1 MSSGADLFVVCK
13 QCGSEVS
20 PYITECPYCGSRLRK
35 RAPKLEKARKQEE
48 RRRRRADAP
57 RLGRLRSGEIPG
69 IRPDTRPYA
78 TIGLVVLSVVAS
90 ALVQLGK
97 PFHAGD
103 VVIVGGLGNAWW
115 RVFTAP
121 FVYIN
126 TGYMLVAL
134 TAAML
139 FGWLLERRH
148 GPLVPLLIFITAGA
162 AGMALAA
169 SVDTLGATVVSGGNG
184 AALALLCAWAVPD
197 LAARRRGEDTDS
209 DLLGVAVIAG
219 VLLLLPVAVPE
230 ADPLAGLAGVV
241 VGFALGFPL
250 AALSRGR

>member
-90 ALVQLGK
+90 AMVQLGK
-97 PFHAGD
+97 PFHSAD
-103 VVIVGGLGNAWW
+103 VIVTSLGGHWW

-121 FVYIN
+121 FVYLN

-134 TAAML
+134 AAVML

-148 GPLVPLLIFITAGA
+148 GPLAPLLIFVAAGA

-169 SVDTLGATVVSGGNG
+169 SVETLSTDAVSGGNG

-197 LAARRRGEDTDS
+197 LAARRRGEDTES

>member
-78 TIGLVVLSVVAS
+78 TIGLVLLSVVAS
-90 ALVQLGK
+90 AMVQLGK
-97 PFHAGD
+97 PFHSGD
-103 VVIVGGLGNAWW
+103 VVIVSGLGSDWW
-115 RVFTAP
+115 RVLTAP
-121 FVYIN
+121 FVYFN

-134 TAAML
+134 AAVML

-148 GPLVPLLIFITAGA
+148 GHVVPVAVFLISGS

-169 SVDTLGATVVSGGNG
+169 GAESFPIAAGGNG
-184 AALALLCAWAVPD
+184 AALGLLCAWAAPD
-197 LAARRRGEDTDS
+197 LLARRRGEETES
-209 DLLGVAVIAG
+209 DLLGAGVIAA
-219 VLLLLPVAVPE
+219 VLALMPLAAEE
-230 ADPLAGLAGVV
+230 ADWLAGAGGALAGLACG
-241 VGFALGFPL
+241 GLL
-250 AALSRGR
+250 ATVARR

>member
-57 RLGRLRSGEIPG
+57 RLGRLRAGEIPG
-69 IRPDTRPYA
+69 IRGDTRPYA
-78 TIGLVVLSVVAS
+78 TIALVLLSVVAS
-90 ALVQLGK
+90 AMVQLGK
-97 PFHAGD
+97 PFHSAD
-103 VVIVGGLGNAWW
+103 VVIVTGLGDEWW
-115 RVFTAP
+115 RAVTAP
-121 FVYIN
+121 LVYLN

-134 TAAML
+134 TAVML

-148 GPLVPLLIFITAGA
+148 GPLAPLVIFLVAGA

-169 SVDTLGATVVSGGNG
+169 SVETLGGNVVSGGNG
-184 AALALLCAWAVPD
+184 AALALLCAWVVPD

-241 VGFALGFPL
+241 VGFLLGFPL

>member
-48 RRRRRADAP
+48 RRRRRAEAP
-57 RLGRLRSGEIPG
+57 RLGRLRAGEIPG

-78 TIGLVVLSVVAS
+78 TIALALVSVAAS
-90 ALVQLGK
+90 ALVQLGR
-97 PFHAGD
+97 PYHFAD
-103 VVIVGGLGNAWW
+103 VAVVGGLGQEWW
-115 RVFTAP
+115 RAFTAP
-121 FVYIN
+121 FVYEN
-126 TGYMLVAL
+126 TGYLLCAL
-134 TAAML
+134 AAVML

-148 GPLVPLLIFITAGA
+148 GPVAPLVIFLAAGA

-169 SVDTLGATVVSGGNG
+169 SVETIGSEPVSGGNG
-184 AALALLCAWAVPD
+184 AALALLCAWVVPD
-197 LAARRRGEDTDS
+197 LLARRRGEDTDS

-219 VLLLLPVAVPE
+219 VLLLMPIAVPE
-230 ADPLAGLAGVV
+230 ADPLAGLAGVI
-241 VGFALGFPL
+241 VGFACGIPL
-250 AALSRGR
+250 AGLRRAP

>member
-57 RLGRLRSGEIPG
+57 RLGRLRAGEIPG
-69 IRPDTRPYA
+69 IRVDKRPYA
-78 TIGLVVLSVVAS
+78 TIAILLVSVAIS

-97 PFHAGD
+97 PFHSGD
-103 VVIVGGLGNAWW
+103 VVIVGGLGGDWW
-115 RVFTAP
+115 RVLTAP
-121 FVYIN
+121 FVYLN

-134 TAAML
+134 AAVML

-148 GPLVPLLIFITAGA
+148 GPLAPVLIFLIAGA
-162 AGMALAA
+162 AGMALAT
-169 SVDTLGATVVSGGNG
+169 SFESLGATIVSGGNG
-184 AALALLCAWAVPD
+184 PALALLCAWAVPD
-197 LAARRRGEDTDS
+197 LASRRRGEDTDS
-209 DLLGVAVIAG
+209 DMLGVAVIAG

-241 VGFALGFPL
+241 VGFVLGLPL
-250 AALSRGR
+250 ATLSRAR